1 MPSVCALAGG
11 VRESPRA
18 LSQPTLREWLRDA
31 PFGLAMSAGF
41 FGFFAHAGA
50 LAALEEVDLRP
61 ARASGASAGALVAGA
76 WAAGADAGVL
86 ARELHALRREHFW
99 DPAPGAG
106 LLRGRLFLERL
117 RAMLPAR
124 TFDECRVPLA
134 VSAFDLVAGRVRA
147 LREGDVARAIVA
159 SCALPG
165 LFHPVWID
173 RRPHVDG
180 GVADRAGLA
189 GMPAGER
196 VLFHH
201 LASRSP
207 WRRRSSPALRVPERT
222 GMRAV
227 VIADLP
233 RVGPFRLEQGPR
245 AFEAGRRGMRA
256 ALSMPARD
264 STIVVD

>member
-1 MPSVCALAGG
+1 
-11 VRESPRA
+11 
-18 LSQPTLREWLRDA
+18 LSHPTLREWLREA

-50 LAALEEVDLRP
+50 LVALEEAGLRP
-61 ARASGASAGALVAGA
+61 ARASGSSAGALVAGA
-76 WAAGADAGVL
+76 WAAGVDGEAL
-86 ARELHALRREHFW
+86 ASELHALRREHFW
-99 DPAPGAG
+99 DPAPGMG

-124 TFDECRVPLA
+124 TFADCRIPLA
-134 VSAFDLVAGRVRA
+134 VSAFDLLARRVRA
-147 LREGDVARAIVA
+147 LEGGDVARAIVA

-173 RRPHVDG
+173 ARPHVDG
-180 GVADRAGLA
+180 GVTDRPGLA

-207 WRRRSSPALRVPERT
+207 WRLRGSPALRIPERA
-222 GMRAV
+222 GMRTV
-227 VIADLP
+227 VVADVP
-233 RVGPFRLEQGPR
+233 RVGPFRLHQGAR
-245 AFEAGRRGMRA
+245 AFEAARRGMRA
-256 ALSMPARD
+256 ALASKEERV
-264 STIVVD
+264 IV